1 MAGLGTRFAEKGYD
15 KPKPLIDVNGE
26 PMIKKVIDNLDID
39 GHYIFIVQKKHSV
52 RYHLMDVLDEFVP
65 GCSVIEVDGLTD
77 GAARTALLAKD
88 LIDNDTPLL
97 IANSDQVVV
106 WDSSA
111 FTSQMASSDVIA
123 LFKDSNPKWSFAKID
138 QARVVEVA
146 EKKVISDNASVGI
159 YGWSKGSD
167 YVKYAEQMIAK
178 DIKTNNE
185 FYICPVYNEAIED
198 GKIVVPYFVHE
209 MHGIGTPEDLETYLE
224 KNRTQGQHEWYNA
237 LRESIM
243 VCSDRN

>member
-39 GHYIFIVQKKHSV
+39 GHYIFIVQKEHSV
-52 RYHLMDVLDEFVP
+52 RYHLVDVLDEFVP
-65 GCSVIEVDGLTD
+65 GCSIIEVDGLTD

-97 IANSDQVVV
+97 IANSDQLVV

-111 FTSQMASSDVIA
+111 FTSQIASSDVIA

-138 QARVVEVA
+138 QARIVEVA

-198 GKIVVPYFVHE
+198 GKIVVPYFVQE